1 MRGTGRILTCIHS
14 LPLTLPV
21 TSSSHTLQV
30 IPSHTPDDTVDYFD
44 ELTTLQ
50 FSAIAAN
57 ALIDFKDCFR
67 ARLRVKRDNDNY
79 KLTLNCAIHK
89 NKIYI
94 N

>member
-1 MRGTGRILTCIHS
+1 MKMEINLNISMYG
-14 LPLTLPV
+14 LPDIKCVLA
-21 TSSSHTLQV
+21 
-30 IPSHTPDDTVDYFD
+30 DDTVDYFD

-57 ALIDFKDCFR
+57 ALIACKDSFS
-67 ARLRVKRDNDNY
+67 ARLRVKRANDNY
-79 KLTLNCAIHK
+79 KLTLNCAIQK